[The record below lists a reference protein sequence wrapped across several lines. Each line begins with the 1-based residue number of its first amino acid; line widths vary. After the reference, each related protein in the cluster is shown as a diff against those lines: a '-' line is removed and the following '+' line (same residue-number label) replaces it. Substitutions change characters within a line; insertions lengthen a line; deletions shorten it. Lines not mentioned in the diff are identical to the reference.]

1 MSYHI
6 DSYRF
11 GEVVINGVR
20 YSRDVI
26 VFWHKVKP
34 NWWRIEGH
42 ALHLDDV
49 QEVFEEKPDVLVIG
63 TGAYGIMKV
72 KPEVEQYAKSKGIE
86 LIKAPTSE
94 ACKIYN
100 KLIHEGKRAVAA
112 LHLTC

>member
-1 MSYHI
+1 MSYKV

-11 GEVVINGVR
+11 GEVVVNGVK
-20 YSRDVI
+20 YTSDVI
-26 VFWHKVKP
+26 VFWNKVKP

-42 ALHLDDV
+42 ALHLDDIK
-49 QEVFEEKPDVLVIG
+49 EVFAENPEVIVVG
-63 TGAYGIMKV
+63 TGAYGIMEV